1 MGESNTPTIYRYKLS
16 IEAMDEITTF
26 SKIHQYDDRH
36 TYKEAW
42 NMWKGNHEDFI
53 SAEAERLMRLGYV
66 GSVEDKMYK
75 AGRYYFRKKSTTET
89 KVRRTRRCHVPMDM
103 DVIEAM
109 DIHIRRK
116 MSEDEFT
123 PAAGYSDFCEGHIPL
138 LGEEIRR
145 ICREDPSSAQLL
157 VEKFKK
163 TYKNRYYLLS
173 RSRN

>member
-42 NMWKGNHEDFI
+42 NRWKDNHDDFI
-53 SAEAERLMRLGYV
+53 SAEAERLTRLGYV

-75 AGRYYFRKKSTTET
+75 AGRYYFRKKSTT
-89 KVRRTRRCHVPMDM
+89 KPKARRNRRRHVPMDT
-103 DVIEAM
+103 DVLEAM
-109 DIHIRRK
+109 DTHIRR
-116 MSEDEFT
+116 MMRSDEFT
-123 PAAGYSDFCEGHIPL
+123 PAAGYCDFCEGHQPL

-145 ICREDPSSAQLL
+145 ICSEDPSCAHLL

-163 TYKNRYYLLS
+163 TYKNRYYLMS
-173 RSRN
+173 RSMN

>member
-1 MGESNTPTIYRYKLS
+1 MGESNTTTIYRYKLS

-75 AGRYYFRKKSTTET
+75 AGRYYFRKKN
-89 KVRRTRRCHVPMDM
+89 
-103 DVIEAM
+103 I
-109 DIHIRRK
+109 
-116 MSEDEFT
+116 
-123 PAAGYSDFCEGHIPL
+123 
-138 LGEEIRR
+138 
-145 ICREDPSSAQLL
+145 SSQ
-157 VEKFKK
+157 
-163 TYKNRYYLLS
+163 R
-173 RSRN
+173 

>member
-1 MGESNTPTIYRYKLS
+1 
-16 IEAMDEITTF
+16 
-26 SKIHQYDDRH
+26 
-36 TYKEAW
+36 
-42 NMWKGNHEDFI
+42 
-53 SAEAERLMRLGYV
+53 
-66 GSVEDKMYK
+66 
-75 AGRYYFRKKSTTET
+75 
-89 KVRRTRRCHVPMDM
+89 MDM